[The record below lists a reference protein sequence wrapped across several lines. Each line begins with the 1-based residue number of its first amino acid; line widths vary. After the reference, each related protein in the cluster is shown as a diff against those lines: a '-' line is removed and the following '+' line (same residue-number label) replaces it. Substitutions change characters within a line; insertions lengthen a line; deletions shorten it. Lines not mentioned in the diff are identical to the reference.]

1 MTALVDARELF
12 AVYPS
17 ATGGVAALQ
26 GLSLSVEE
34 DETCVVLGP
43 SGSGKTTLMR
53 VVAGLA
59 RPSAGS
65 LVVAGHDLVHA
76 SRARSGPVPPGRP
89 RVRGPALLACSRGRV
104 DRRGARC
111 SAARARGKAH
121 ARPEHACT

>member
-1 MTALVDARELF
+1 MTAVVDARELF

-34 DETCVVLGP
+34 EETCVVLGP

-53 VVAGLA
+53 VIAGLA

-76 SRARSGPVPPGRP
+76 T
-89 RVRGPALLACSRGRV
+89 
-104 DRRGARC
+104 RR
-111 SAARARGKAH
+111 
-121 ARPEHACT
+121 